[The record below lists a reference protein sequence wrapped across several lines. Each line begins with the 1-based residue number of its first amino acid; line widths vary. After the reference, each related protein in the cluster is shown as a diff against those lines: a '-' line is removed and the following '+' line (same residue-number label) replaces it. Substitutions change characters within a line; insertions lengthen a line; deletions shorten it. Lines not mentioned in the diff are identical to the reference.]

1 MPKDEISG
9 TLLKI
14 QLKKKI
20 PMIVLPGPHNIKI
33 QKKDTEIYTY
43 EQDFGLEDK
52 NISKN
57 QIDF

>member
-1 MPKDEISG
+1 
-9 TLLKI
+9 
-14 QLKKKI
+14 
-20 PMIVLPGPHNIKI
+20 MIVLPGPHNIKI